1 MRKQHWKKIL
11 LWVTPPCSQATL
23 RLLLWVVLQ
32 PHFLGPCRRKQHH
45 RKPKLFWHILFHSEC
60 LRRQNYFRVVTHQNN
75 FEPEIV
81 LVMVVKLNSSKYPNM
96 LDLWKLFWKMILV
109 GGPPSNNFIKA
120 GGIIW
125 TCENEPPVRDV
136 SQILKSW
143 NCENDAF
150 ARDVLQSLQVDIVTW
165 CRRQSL
171 QGLSL
176 QLTFVAV
183 TIIAVTI
190 NAMTFK
196 AP

>member
-32 PHFLGPCRRKQHH
+32 SHFLGPCHRKQHH
-45 RKPKLFWHILFHSEC
+45 RKPKLFWHILFNSEC

-81 LVMVVKLNSSKYPNM
+81 LVMVKLNSSKYPNM
-96 LDLWKLFWKMILV
+96 LDLLKLFWKMILV

-136 SQILKSW
+136 SQILKVEIVKTTLSRETSF
-143 NCENDAF
+143 NHCKLTLSRHVGDSHC
-150 ARDVLQSLQVDIVTW
+150 RDFHCS
-165 CRRQSL
+165 
-171 QGLSL
+171 
-176 QLTFVAV
+176 
-183 TIIAVTI
+183 
-190 NAMTFK
+190 
-196 AP
+196 